1 MQITTISPL
10 EWVFQHLQLIGW
22 PAVVLVAWKASRF
35 ISKLE
40 DRALNVESTIQRVEN
55 NHLAHIE
62 TSLEGIGQSIDGLRD
77 DMRTYWLAN
86 VTKSRD

>member
-1 MQITTISPL
+1 MQVTPTIAPW

-22 PAVVLVAWKASRF
+22 PAIVLVAWKASRF

-40 DRALNVESTIQRVEN
+40 DRALAVETNIQEMKS
-55 NHLAHIE
+55 NHLVHIE
-62 TSLEGIGQSIDGLRD
+62 TSLEAIDSGIQGMRD

-86 VTKSRD
+86 IKNKD